1 MVVVCEG
8 SAIDQKQWSGKHL
21 KYPPVNINHI
31 AMADKRNLEV
41 KVNALQRDM
50 ATLVKVV
57 TVKKLEDQA
66 EKEEKGEI

>member
-1 MVVVCEG
+1 
-8 SAIDQKQWSGKHL
+8 
-21 KYPPVNINHI
+21 
-31 AMADKRNLEV
+31 MADKRNLEV

-50 ATLVKVV
+50 ATIVKVVKELSV